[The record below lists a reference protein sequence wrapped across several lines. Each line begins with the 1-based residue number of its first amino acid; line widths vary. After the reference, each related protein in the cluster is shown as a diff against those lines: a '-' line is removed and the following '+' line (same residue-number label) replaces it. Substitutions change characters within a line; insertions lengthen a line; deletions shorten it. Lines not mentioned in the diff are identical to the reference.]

1 MLGGERDRD
10 DLAIQTQQF
19 RRVLMYGAG
28 VMVLF
33 CLISYLQIAEA
44 ATFINLVSAAAD
56 TTLLGILVVMRWL
69 LRRVPLGAAATT
81 ISIAILVYGVINLVL
96 FPGGLLRM
104 IAGPLLAVMVA
115 LSYVGTRTLRWLSVA
130 AWVAVA
136 AQFMLAV
143 RQVPSE
149 EQLIDLTA
157 LMGTT
162 AIILLILHQFHGRIN
177 AALRDSRG
185 ANVALRSAQGDL
197 EAQVAARTEE
207 LQQALAALQGRADD
221 LARLLAETEEQRST
235 IRAMSVPVL
244 PVGDRV
250 LAIPLVGS
258 FDQERLAIVQQETL
272 AAVEQTRAA
281 WVVIDLTGVTLVD
294 SAVAT
299 GVVQIAQMSGL
310 IGART
315 ILTGIRPEVAQSLVG
330 LQADLSRLRVAA
342 TLQEGVGQALRA
354 G

>member
-1 MLGGERDRD
+1 
-10 DLAIQTQQF
+10 
-19 RRVLMYGAG
+19 
-28 VMVLF
+28 
-33 CLISYLQIAEA
+33 
-44 ATFINLVSAAAD
+44 
-56 TTLLGILVVMRWL
+56 
-69 LRRVPLGAAATT
+69 
-81 ISIAILVYGVINLVL
+81 
-96 FPGGLLRM
+96 
-104 IAGPLLAVMVA
+104 
-115 LSYVGTRTLRWLSVA
+115 
-130 AWVAVA
+130 
-136 AQFMLAV
+136 
-143 RQVPSE
+143 
-149 EQLIDLTA
+149 
-157 LMGTT
+157 MGTT